1 VRATV
6 RKCEDAT
13 VPPLVSVV
21 IPVFR
26 DTEAAKGLLASL
38 PVTPEV
44 EVIVVDGE
52 QDEELD
58 KYVRT
63 PQGVR
68 LYRTTAGRGHQMNVG
83 AAAAS
88 GEWLLFLH
96 ADSRLPADWLGA
108 FRALS
113 DHLIGG
119 WFRFALDDDA
129 WQARI
134 LERLVSWRV
143 RLLQLPYGDQG
154 LFVRR
159 RQFESMGGYREMP
172 LFEDVEFVQRLTRA
186 DQVVELPLALRTS
199 SRRWRGDGWIYRSA
213 QNLVLVTMYFA
224 GVSPAWLERRYR
236 SGRRG

>member
-1 VRATV
+1 MAR
-6 RKCEDAT
+6 
-13 VPPLVSVV
+13 PLLTVV
-21 IPVFR
+21 IPVLR
-26 DTEAAKGLLASL
+26 DTGAAKGLLASL

-63 PQGVR
+63 RPGVR

-96 ADSRLPADWLGA
+96 ADSKLPPDWLAA
-108 FRALS
+108 FQALG

-119 WFRFALDDDA
+119 WFRFALDDAA

-159 RQFESMGGYREMP
+159 RYFEQMCGYRELP
-172 LFEDVEFVQRLTRA
+172 LFEDVEFVRRLARRV
-186 DQVVELPLALRTS
+186 DEVVELPLALRTS
-199 SRRWRGDGWIYRSA
+199 SRRWRRDGWIRRSA
-213 QNLVLVTMYFA
+213 RNFALVTMYFA
-224 GVSPAWLERRYR
+224 GVSPVWLERRYR